1 MSKYISLTRRN
12 CMVFLRDRTAVFF
25 SLLSM
30 LIVLMLMGVFLGN
43 MNVESITGLL
53 AQYGGE
59 RDMVLDKE
67 NATQLVQYWTLAG
80 LMVVNALTVT
90 LSVIGIMVT
99 DANENK
105 LESFYGA
112 PVHRNIIAVSYIS
125 AAVMI
130 GMLFCMLTLGIALG
144 YICSTGGEML
154 SMEALAQ
161 ILGYT
166 LMNVCIFAIIM
177 YMLALFVKSSSA
189 WGGIGTVVGTLVG
202 FVGAIY
208 LPMGNLPSGVAEVLK
223 YIPILHGTS
232 LMRKVCCKEA
242 IQMTFADMPQEVI
255 DGYREYMG
263 ISVMMGGT
271 EVQNVFQILFL
282 CICGVAAFLVIAILT
297 KRKSISDR

>member
-59 RDMVLDKE
+59 RDVALDNE

-112 PVHRNIIAVSYIS
+112 PVHRNIIALSYIS
-125 AAVMI
+125 AAVII

-144 YICSTGGEML
+144 YISATGGEML
-154 SMEALAQ
+154 SAETLAQ
-161 ILGYT
+161 IFGYT
-166 LMNVCIFAIIM
+166 LMNVIIFAIIM

-189 WGGIGTVVGTLVG
+189 WGGIATVVGTLVG

-208 LPMGNLPSGVAEVLK
+208 LPMGSLPTGVAEVLK

-232 LMRKVCCKEA
+232 LMRKVCCEEA
-242 IQMTFADMPQEVI
+242 IQTTFADIPQEVI
-255 DGYREYMG
+255 DGYQEYMG
-263 ISVMMGGT
+263 ISVIMDGT
-271 EVQNVFQILFL
+271 EVQNVSQILFL
-282 CICGVAAFLVIAILT
+282 CMCGVAAFLVIAILT